1 MHTSA
6 EADFLT
12 QCSPQQWVSLTQN
25 LGSALVCI
33 MGFQRLERGQKCLET
48 INLLQSKFAA
58 EPFAVQLLNDIILQ
72 NHNPSCISGVIIHL
86 QMMHNGVDLVVES
99 DFLPYS
105 KGFYIIYLHIYIWN
119 SINELF
125 DISLLLNFFFQKKPS
140 PSWVFGAMNMQTLH
154 IGVYL
159 VAQSDFFYL
168 NRWYL

>member
-1 MHTSA
+1 M
-6 EADFLT
+6 
-12 QCSPQQWVSLTQN
+12 
-25 LGSALVCI
+25 
-33 MGFQRLERGQKCLET
+33 
-48 INLLQSKFAA
+48 FAA
-58 EPFAVQLLNDIILQ
+58 ELFAVQLLNGIILQ
-72 NHNPSCISGVIIHL
+72 YHNPSCISGVKIHL
-86 QMMHNGVDLVVES
+86 QMMHNGVNLVVES

-125 DISLLLNFFFQKKPS
+125 DISLLLNFFFQKNPS

>member
-1 MHTSA
+1 MVCIYLKICVLGKNYRNLSKTIGIFQTIHQKVMMHTSA

-58 EPFAVQLLNDIILQ
+58 EPFAVKLLNDIILQ

-105 KGFYIIYLHIYIWN
+105 KGFIIIYLHIYYIYGIQ
-119 SINELF
+119 SMSYLIF
-125 DISLLLNFFFQKKPS
+125 PS
-140 PSWVFGAMNMQTLH
+140 
-154 IGVYL
+154 Y
-159 VAQSDFFYL
+159 
-168 NRWYL
+168 